1 MNDDPFAGLSSLE
14 ATERLARFGPNAL
27 KPHRQAVW
35 RQFLGRF
42 ANPLVLLLLV
52 ASAVS
57 AATGDATSA
66 GVIATI
72 VALSVIL
79 DFVQER
85 RAGQAAEQLARQV
98 AQRVRVWR
106 DDSEQQVAA
115 DA

>member
-42 ANPLVLLLLV
+42 ANPLVLLLLA

-79 DFVQER
+79 DF
-85 RAGQAAEQLARQV
+85 
-98 AQRVRVWR
+98 
-106 DDSEQQVAA
+106 
-115 DA
+115 